1 MKNNAD
7 ALIFHT
13 TICVEAPQIVL
24 MHRAKTATLL
34 FARASSAA
42 LRKGKASDNRKWSD
56 VVKKEELQ
64 AAETTEVPK

>member
-34 FARASSAA
+34 FARAIMAQLS
-42 LRKGKASDNRKWSD
+42 RQKFD
-56 VVKKEELQ
+56 VFIMN
-64 AAETTEVPK
+64 

>member
-13 TICVEAPQIVL
+13 TICVEALQIVL

-34 FARASSAA
+34 FARAS
-42 LRKGKASDNRKWSD
+42 RCASEWRIKM
-56 VVKKEELQ
+56 KKESKS
-64 AAETTEVPK
+64 AC

>member
-24 MHRAKTATLL
+24 MHRAKTATLPPP
-34 FARASSAA
+34 
-42 LRKGKASDNRKWSD
+42 LRFGMEKKWQ
-56 VVKKEELQ
+56 LW
-64 AAETTEVPK
+64 A

>member
-24 MHRAKTATLL
+24 MHRAKTATSLFLL
-34 FARASSAA
+34 VPPARF
-42 LRKGKASDNRKWSD
+42 GMED
-56 VVKKEELQ
+56 
-64 AAETTEVPK
+64 

>member
-13 TICVEAPQIVL
+13 TICVEALQIVL

-42 LRKGKASDNRKWSD
+42 LRNGGLK
-56 VVKKEELQ
+56 
-64 AAETTEVPK
+64 